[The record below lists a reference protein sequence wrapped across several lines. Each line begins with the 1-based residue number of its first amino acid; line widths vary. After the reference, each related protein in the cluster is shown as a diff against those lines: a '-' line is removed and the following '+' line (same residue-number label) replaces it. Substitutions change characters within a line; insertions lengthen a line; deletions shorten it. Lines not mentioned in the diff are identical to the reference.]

1 MAKKPEHRGTFTRA
15 QSQRQLRV
23 GENIRRALAQILQRD
38 GLHDP
43 ALAQTSITIGEVR
56 SSSDLKTAHIYALP
70 LGGENA
76 PAVIEALNRNA
87 SEIRFALNKHL
98 AMKFSPQLR
107 FFLDETFDHID
118 QTRALLDRDAV
129 RADVAKDG

>member
-87 SEIRFALNKHL
+87 SGDSVCVKQAFGDEIL
-98 AMKFSPQLR
+98 APIAVFS
-107 FFLDETFDHID
+107 
-118 QTRALLDRDAV
+118 
-129 RADVAKDG
+129 G